1 MPDSPISEEAE
12 IKPVD
17 AQPQPVYLKDYQ
29 PPAFRVTHTE
39 LKFDLAPSATRVSAV
54 LHMERHPDSAPDR
67 PLELDGERLSLR
79 RIAIDGQELQ
89 AGEYRV
95 DTETLTIA
103 EPPARFRLETE
114 VDIDPASNTALEGL
128 YLSNGMFCTQCEA
141 EGFRRITYYP
151 DRPDVMATFST
162 TVIGD
167 AATLP
172 VLLSNGNP
180 VERGELPDGR
190 HFVTW
195 EDPHPKPSYLFALV
209 AGDLKHVEDR
219 FTTLSGREV
228 TLQIWVEPE
237 NLDKTEHAM
246 RSLKSAMTWD
256 EQTYGRE
263 YDLDRFMIVAVN
275 DFNMGAMENKGLNIF
290 NSAAVLTHPQTATDA
305 AFQRVEGIVAH
316 EYFHNWSG
324 NRVTCRDWF
333 QLSLKEGFTVF
344 RDQSFSADVN
354 SAPVKRIEDV
364 SFFRTAQ
371 FAEDAG
377 PTAHPVR
384 PDHYIEIGNFYTLTI
399 YEKGA
404 EIVRM
409 LRNLLGWETFRAGSD
424 LYFSRFD
431 GQAVT
436 IEDFVACMAE
446 VSAIDLGQFMRWYSQ
461 SGTPEIDAHGEYDYA
476 NSEYRLTLRQ
486 RTPATPGQ
494 PDKLPLHI
502 PVRVGL
508 VGTKSGDDLELT
520 LEGERL
526 GKECVLHLREDEQT
540 FVFTDLAEAPV
551 PSLLR
556 GFSAPVKLRFPY
568 GREDLAFLLQHDAD
582 GFNRWDAGQRLT
594 MLALDDL
601 IAAHRNGVEKV
612 MDARVTEAFRGLLA
626 GSADDK
632 AVLAEMLTL
641 PSEAYIAEQQPTVD
655 VDAIHAARDF
665 VKRSLA
671 TALRDE
677 FLALY
682 RDNQSDAEYAPSAEQ
697 IAGRSLK
704 NVALSY
710 LMSIEDDEA
719 VELAREQFEAARNM
733 TDVRA
738 ALTLLVHSSRGDIAD
753 PALRAFGEKWAHD
766 PLVMD
771 QWFSVQ
777 VTRPQSDAIERVK
790 YLMSHPAFS
799 LKNPN
804 RVRALIGAF
813 AGQNPVNFHRLDGQ
827 GYKLLADVVIELNRL
842 NPEIA
847 ARIITPLTRWQ
858 RYDEQRQALMKAE
871 LERIQ
876 AEELSPNVYEV
887 VEKALAV

>member
-1 MPDSPISEEAE
+1 MSDTRVSEEAE

-17 AQPQPVYLKDYQ
+17 AAHQPVYLKDYQ
-29 PPAFRVTHTE
+29 PPAYRVTHAE
-39 LKFDLAPSATRVSAV
+39 LKFDLEASATRVDAV
-54 LHMERHPDSAPDR
+54 LHLERHPDSAPGQ
-67 PLELDGERLSLR
+67 PLVLDGEKLDLERV
-79 RIAIDGQELQ
+79 AIDGQDLGED
-89 AGEYRV
+89 EYRV
-95 DTETLTIA
+95 DAATLTIDA
-103 EPPARFRLETE
+103 VPERFRLETR
-114 VDIDPASNTALEGL
+114 VVIDPASNTALEGL

-141 EGFRRITYYP
+141 QGFRRITFYP

-167 AATLP
+167 SAALP

-180 VERGELPDGR
+180 VEKGELPNGR

-209 AGDLKHVEDR
+209 AGKLEKVEDH
-219 FTTLSGREV
+219 FTTMSGREV
-228 TLQIWVEPE
+228 TLQLWVEPE

-246 RSLKSAMTWD
+246 RSLKTAMKWD
-256 EQTYGRE
+256 EETYGRE
-263 YDLDRFMIVAVN
+263 YDLDLFMIVAVN

-305 AFQRVEGIVAH
+305 AFQRVEGVVAH

-364 SFFRTAQ
+364 SFLRTAQ

-377 PTAHPVR
+377 PTAHPVQ
-384 PDHYIEIGNFYTLTI
+384 PDHYIEISNFYTLTI
-399 YEKGA
+399 YEKGS

-409 LRNLLGWETFRAGSD
+409 LRNLLGWETFRQGSD
-424 LYFSRFD
+424 LYFARFD

-436 IEDFVACMAE
+436 IEDFVGCMAE
-446 VSAIDLGQFMRWYSQ
+446 VSGLDLDQFMRWYSQ
-461 SGTPEIDAHGEYDYA
+461 AGTPEIDAHGEYDYA
-476 NSEYRLTLRQ
+476 KAEYHLTLRQ

-508 VGTKSGDDLELT
+508 VGTKSGEDLALT
-520 LEGERL
+520 LDGESL
-526 GKECVLHLREDEQT
+526 GKSGVLHLREEEQT

-568 GREDLAFLLQHDAD
+568 GREDLAFLLQHDSD
-582 GFNRWDAGQRLT
+582 GFNRWDAGQRLAL
-594 MLALDDL
+594 LALDDL

-612 MDARVTEAFRGLLA
+612 MDARVIEAFRTLLTEP
-626 GSADDK
+626 ADDK

-641 PSEAYIAEQQPTVD
+641 PSEAYIAEQQPVVD
-655 VDAIHAARDF
+655 VDAIHAAREF
-665 VKRSLA
+665 VRQSLA
-671 TALRDE
+671 LALRDD

-682 RDNQSDAEYAPSAEQ
+682 QANRSDAPYAPTAEQ
-697 IAGRSLK
+697 IAERRLK
-704 NVALSY
+704 NVALAY
-710 LMSIEDDEA
+710 LMSIEDEEA
-719 VELAREQFEAARNM
+719 VELARQQFEDQHNM

-738 ALTLLVHSSRGDIAD
+738 ALTLLVHSSRGDVAD
-753 PALRAFGEKWAHD
+753 PLLKAFGEKWAHD

-771 QWFSVQ
+771 QWFSIQ
-777 VTRPQSDAIERVK
+777 VTRPQSDALERVK
-790 YLMSHPAFS
+790 YLMDHPAFS

-813 AGQNPVNFHRLDGQ
+813 AGQNRVNFHRLDGE

-887 VEKALAV
+887 VDKALAG

>member
-1 MPDSPISEEAE
+1 MSA
-12 IKPVD
+12 
-17 AQPQPVYLKDYQ
+17 PQPIHLHDYQ
-29 PPAFRVTHTE
+29 LPAYRVTHTE
-39 LKFDLAPSATRVSAV
+39 LKFDLSPSATRVVAR
-54 LHMERHPDSAPDR
+54 LHLERHSERQEDNL
-67 PLELDGERLSLR
+67 PLVLNGEHLKLLR
-79 RIAIDGQELQ
+79 VAIDGQELG
-89 AGEYRV
+89 AGEYSV
-95 DTETLTIA
+95 DAETLTIF
-103 EPPARFRLETE
+103 EVPQRFLLDTE
-114 VDIDPASNTALEGL
+114 VEIAPESNTALEGL

-167 AATLP
+167 AASLP

-180 VERGELPDGR
+180 VERGELPNGR

-195 EDPHPKPSYLFALV
+195 EDPFPKPCYLFALV
-209 AGDLKHVEDR
+209 AGDLEKVEDR
-219 FTTLSGREV
+219 FTTMSGRDV
-228 TLQIWVEPE
+228 TLQIWVEKE
-237 NLDKTEHAM
+237 NLDKTDHAM
-246 RSLKSAMTWD
+246 ASLKRAMKWD
-256 EQTYGRE
+256 EDTYGRE
-263 YDLDRFMIVAVN
+263 YDLDLFMIVAVN

-290 NSAAVLTHPQTATDA
+290 NSAAVLTHPLTATDA

-344 RDQSFSADVN
+344 RDQSFSADTN

-384 PDHYIEIGNFYTLTI
+384 PDHYIEISNFYTLTI

-404 EIVRM
+404 EVVRM
-409 LRNLLGWETFRAGSD
+409 LRNLLGWEAFRKGTD

-436 IEDFVACMAE
+436 IEDFVGCMHE
-446 VSAIDLGQFMRWYSQ
+446 VSGQDLSQFMSWYSQ
-461 SGTPEIDAHGEYDYA
+461 AGTPEIDANGHYDYA
-476 NSEYRLTLRQ
+476 KSEYHLTLRQ
-486 RTPATPGQ
+486 RTPATPDQ
-494 PDKLPLHI
+494 HEKLPLHI
-502 PVRVGL
+502 PIRLGL
-508 VGTKSGDDLELT
+508 VGTKSGDDLEMT
-520 LEGERL
+520 LDGETL
-526 GKECVLHLREDEQT
+526 GKDAVIHLREEEQN
-540 FVFTDLAEAPV
+540 FVFTGIAEAPV

-568 GREDLAFLLQHDAD
+568 GREDLAFLLQHDSD
-582 GFNRWDAGQRLT
+582 GFNRWDAGQRLA

-612 MDARVTEAFRGLLA
+612 MDVRVVDAFRTLLTA
-626 GSADDK
+626 KVDDK

-641 PSEAYIAEQQPTVD
+641 PSEAYIAEQQPVVD
-655 VDAIHAARDF
+655 VDAIHAARTF
-665 VKRSLA
+665 VKQSLA
-671 TALRDE
+671 VALRDE
-677 FLALY
+677 FMAVY
-682 RDNQSDAEYAPSAEQ
+682 GDHQSDVSYAPEPGQ
-697 IAGRSLK
+697 IADRALK

-710 LMSIEDDEA
+710 LMSIEDEEA
-719 VELAREQFEAARNM
+719 VALTQQQFEADHNM

-738 ALTLLVHSSRGDIAD
+738 ALTLLTHSSRSDLAD
-753 PALRAFGEKWAHD
+753 PALKAFGEKWAHD
-766 PLVMD
+766 SLVMD
-771 QWFSVQ
+771 QWFSIQ
-777 VTRPQSDAIERVK
+777 VTRPQPDVLERLK
-790 YLMSHPAFS
+790 FLMQHPAFS

-804 RVRALIGAF
+804 KVRALIGTF
-813 AGQNPVNFHRLDGQ
+813 ASQNRVNFHRIDGE
-827 GYKLLADVVIELNRL
+827 GYQLLADVVIELNKL

-858 RYDEQRQALMKAE
+858 RFDETRQALMKAE
-871 LERIQ
+871 LERIR

-887 VEKALAV
+887 VEKALAA

>member
-1 MPDSPISEEAE
+1 MSE
-12 IKPVD
+12 
-17 AQPQPVYLKDYQ
+17 PQPIYLSDYR
-29 PPAFRVTHTE
+29 PPAYRVTRTE
-39 LKFDLAPSATRVSAV
+39 LTFDLDPAATRVKAR
-54 LHMERHPDSAPDR
+54 LHLERHPEREAGA
-67 PLELDGERLSLR
+67 PLELDGEQLDLKA
-79 RIAIDGQELQ
+79 IAIDGQALDEDEYAVGE
-89 AGEYRV
+89 AGLVVHRV
-95 DTETLTIA
+95 PETFLLDTEV
-103 EPPARFRLETE
+103 E
-114 VDIDPASNTALEGL
+114 VTPDANTALSGL
-128 YLSNGMFCTQCEA
+128 YRSSGMYCTQCEA
-141 EGFRRITYYP
+141 EGFRRITFYP

-162 TVIGD
+162 TLIGD

-180 VERGELPDGR
+180 VERGELPGGR

-209 AGDLKHVEDR
+209 AGDLEKVEDR
-219 FTTLSGREV
+219 FTTMSGREV
-228 TLQIWVEPE
+228 TLQLFVEEE
-237 NLDKTEHAM
+237 NLDKTDHAM
-246 RSLKSAMTWD
+246 ASLKRAMTWD

-263 YDLDRFMIVAVN
+263 YDLDLFMIVAVN

-290 NSAAVLTHPQTATDA
+290 NSAAVLTHPHTATDA
-305 AFQRVEGIVAH
+305 AFQRVESIVAH

-344 RDQSFSADVN
+344 RDQCFSADTN

-409 LRNLLGWETFRAGSD
+409 LSNLVGEEAFRRGSD

-436 IEDFVACMAE
+436 IEDFVDCMAE
-446 VSAIDLGQFMRWYSQ
+446 ASGEDLGQFLRWYSQ
-461 SGTPEIDAHGEYDYA
+461 AGTPEIDAHGEYDYA
-476 NSEYRLTLRQ
+476 NAEYRLVLRQ

-494 PDKLPLHI
+494 AEKQALHI
-502 PVRVGL
+502 PVRLGL
-508 VGTKSGDDLELT
+508 VGTKSGRDLPLT
-520 LEGERL
+520 LDGEAL
-526 GKECVLHLREDEQT
+526 GTDAVIHLREDEQE
-540 FVFTDLAEAPV
+540 FIFTEVSEAPV

-556 GFSAPVKLRFPY
+556 GFSAPVRLHFPF
-568 GREDLAFLLQHDAD
+568 GREDLAFLQAHDSD
-582 GFNRWDAGQRLT
+582 GFNRWDAGQRLAL
-594 MLALDDL
+594 LALDDL

-612 MDARVTEAFRGLLA
+612 MDPRVVEAFRGVLEA
-626 GSADDK
+626 RIDDK
-632 AVLAEMLTL
+632 AVLAQMLTL
-641 PSEAYIAEQQPTVD
+641 PSEAYIAEQQPLVD
-655 VDAIHAARDF
+655 VDAIHAARTF
-665 VKRSLA
+665 VKQSLA
-671 TALRDE
+671 LALRDD
-677 FLALY
+677 FLRVFEENRSEAP
-682 RDNQSDAEYAPSAEQ
+682 YAPEPEQ
-697 IAGRSLK
+697 IAARSLK

-710 LMSIEDDEA
+710 LMAIEDEA
-719 VELAREQFEAARNM
+719 GLELAQAQFAANHNM
-733 TDVRA
+733 TDVRH
-738 ALTLLVHSSRGDIAD
+738 ALTLLVHGSRGDIAD
-753 PALRAFGEKWAHD
+753 PALKAFGEKWAHD

-771 QWFSVQ
+771 QWFSLQ
-777 VTRPQSDAIERVK
+777 VTRPQADVLDRVK
-790 YLMSHPAFS
+790 FLMAHPAFS

-813 AGQNPVNFHRLDGQ
+813 ANQNPVNFHRADGA
-827 GYKLLADVVIELNRL
+827 GYRLLADTVIELNRL

-847 ARIITPLTRWQ
+847 ARLITPLTRWA
-858 RYDEQRQALMKAE
+858 RFDEARQELMKAE
-871 LERIQ
+871 LERIR

-887 VEKALAV
+887 VEKALA

>member
-1 MPDSPISEEAE
+1 MS
-12 IKPVD
+12 
-17 AQPQPVYLKDYQ
+17 QPQAIHLSDYR
-29 PPAFRVTHTE
+29 PPAYRVTHTE
-39 LKFDLAPSATRVSAV
+39 LSFDLDPSATRVKAR
-54 LHMERHPDSAPDR
+54 LHLERHPEREAGEA
-67 PLELDGERLSLR
+67 LELDGEQLTLKS
-79 RIAIDGQELQ
+79 IAIDGQKLGEN
-89 AGEYRV
+89 EYRLTEGGLRIERV
-95 DTETLTIA
+95 PSRFLLDTEVEIA
-103 EPPARFRLETE
+103 PEA
-114 VDIDPASNTALEGL
+114 NTALEGL
-128 YLSNGMFCTQCEA
+128 YQSGGMFCTQCEA
-141 EGFRRITYYP
+141 EGFRRITFYP

-167 AATLP
+167 AGSLP

-180 VERGELPDGR
+180 VEQGELPNGR

-195 EDPHPKPSYLFALV
+195 EDPHPKPCYLFALV
-209 AGDLKHVEDR
+209 AGDLKKVEDR
-219 FTTLSGREV
+219 FTTMSGRDV
-228 TLQIWVEPE
+228 TLQLWVEEE
-237 NLDKTEHAM
+237 NLGKTDHAM
-246 RSLKSAMTWD
+246 ASLKRAMRWD
-256 EQTYGRE
+256 EETYGRE
-263 YDLDRFMIVAVN
+263 YDLDLFMIVAVN

-290 NSAAVLTHPQTATDA
+290 NSAAVLTHPNTATDA

-409 LRNLLGWETFRAGSD
+409 LRNLVGWEAFRRGSD

-436 IEDFVACMAE
+436 IEDFVSCMAE
-446 VSAIDLGQFMRWYSQ
+446 ASGQDLDQFMLWYSQ
-461 SGTPEIDAHGEYDYA
+461 AGTPEIDAHGEYDYA
-476 NSEYRLTLRQ
+476 RAEYRLILRQ

-494 PDKLPLHI
+494 ADKQALHI
-502 PVRVGL
+502 PVRLGL
-508 VGTKSGDDLELT
+508 VGTKSGRDLALT
-520 LEGERL
+520 LDGESL
-526 GKECVLHLREDEQT
+526 GRDAVIHLREDEQE

-551 PSLLR
+551 PSLAR
-556 GFSAPVKLRFPY
+556 GFSAPVKLNFPY
-568 GREDLAFLLQHDAD
+568 SREDLAFLLANDSD
-582 GFNRWDAGQRLT
+582 GFNRWDAGQRLAL
-594 MLALDDL
+594 LALDDL

-612 MDARVTEAFRGLLA
+612 MDNRVVDAFRTLLT
-626 GSADDK
+626 GETDDK

-641 PSEAYIAEQQPTVD
+641 PSEAYIAEQQPLVD
-655 VDAIHAARDF
+655 VDAIHAARQF
-665 VKRSLA
+665 VKQSLA

-677 FLALY
+677 FLAVY
-682 RDNQSDAEYAPSAEQ
+682 QANRDDSAYAPEPDQ

-710 LMSIEDDEA
+710 LMSIEDEEG
-719 VELAREQFEAARNM
+719 VELSQRQFEADHNM
-733 TDVRA
+733 TDVRH
-738 ALTLLVHSSRGDIAD
+738 ALTLLTHSSRDDLAD
-753 PALRAFGEKWAHD
+753 PALKAFGQKWAHD

-771 QWFSVQ
+771 QWFSIQ
-777 VTRPQSDAIERVK
+777 VSRPQADALERVK
-790 YLMSHPAFS
+790 FLMDHPAFS
-799 LKNPN
+799 LTNPN
-804 RVRALIGAF
+804 KVRALIGTF
-813 AGQNPVNFHRLDGQ
+813 AQNRVNFHRLDGE

-847 ARIITPLTRWQ
+847 ARLITPLTRWA
-858 RYDEQRQALMKAE
+858 RYDETRQDLMKDE
-871 LERIQ
+871 LERIR
-876 AEELSPNVYEV
+876 AEDLSPNVYEV
-887 VEKALAV
+887 VEKALA

>member
-1 MPDSPISEEAE
+1 MSAMQ
-12 IKPVD
+12 
-17 AQPQPVYLKDYQ
+17 ATYLENYR
-29 PPAFRVTHTE
+29 PPAFRVSHTE
-39 LKFDLAPSATRVSAV
+39 LTFDLHPSATRVKAR
-54 LHMERHPDSAPDR
+54 LHMERHPEASADA
-67 PLELDGERLSLR
+67 PLELDGDGLRLLA
-79 RIAIDGQELQ
+79 IAIDGQALSPD
-89 AGEYRV
+89 EYTTSDRGLSV
-95 DTETLTIA
+95 TTVPE
-103 EPPARFRLETE
+103 RFRLDTE
-114 VDIDPASNTALEGL
+114 VEIDPDANTALEGL
-128 YLSNGMFCTQCEA
+128 YRSNGMFCTQCEP
-141 EGFRRITYYP
+141 EGFRRITFYP

-167 AATLP
+167 QETLP

-180 VERGELPDGR
+180 VERGELPNER

-209 AGDLKHVEDR
+209 AGSLEKVEDHY
-219 FTTLSGREV
+219 TTTSGREV
-228 TLQIWVEPE
+228 LLQIWVERE

-246 RSLKSAMTWD
+246 ASLKRSMAWD
-256 EQTYGRE
+256 EETYGRE

-344 RDQSFSADVN
+344 RDQTFSADVN

-364 SFFRTAQ
+364 ALFRTAQ

-377 PTAHPVR
+377 PTAHPIR
-384 PDHYIEIGNFYTLTI
+384 PDHYIEISNFYTLTI

-404 EIVRM
+404 EVVRM
-409 LRNLLGWETFRAGSD
+409 LRHLLGWEEFRRGSD

-436 IEDFVACMAE
+436 IEDFVDCMAE
-446 VSAIDLGQFMRWYSQ
+446 VSGLDLTQFLRWYSQ
-461 SGTPEIDAHGEYDYA
+461 AGTPEIDAHGEYDYVTG
-476 NSEYRLTLRQ
+476 EYRLRLAQ

-494 PDKLPLHI
+494 SEKQALHI
-502 PVRVGL
+502 PIRLGL
-508 VGTKSGDDLELT
+508 VGTKSGHDLT
-520 LEGERL
+520 LKLQNEEGESETL
-526 GKECVLHLREDEQT
+526 GKDAVIHLRKAEQT
-540 FVFTDLAEAPV
+540 FVFSDVEEAPV

-556 GFSAPVKLRFPY
+556 GFSAPVKLRYPY
-568 GREDLAFLLQHDAD
+568 SREELAFLLTHDSD

-594 MLALDDL
+594 LLALDDL

-612 MDARVTEAFRGLLA
+612 MDARLVDAYRSLLNEPT
-626 GSADDK
+626 DDK

-641 PSEAYIAEQQPTVD
+641 PSEAYIAEQQPVVD
-655 VDAIHAARDF
+655 VDAIHAAREF
-665 VKRSLA
+665 VRQSLA
-671 TALRDE
+671 WQLREE
-677 FLALY
+677 FLKIY
-682 RDNQSDAEYAPSAEQ
+682 RDNQSDEAYAPTPEQ
-697 IAGRSLK
+697 IAQRKLK
-704 NVALSY
+704 NTALAY
-710 LMSIEDDEA
+710 LMSIADDEA
-719 VELAREQFEAARNM
+719 TALAETQFEQGGNM

-738 ALTLLVHSSRGDIAD
+738 ALTLLAHSDRTELAE
-753 PALRAFGEKWAHD
+753 PALKRFGEKWAHD

-771 QWFSVQ
+771 QWFSIQ
-777 VTRPQSDAIERVK
+777 VTRPQADVLERVRF
-790 YLMSHPAFS
+790 LMQHPLFS

-804 RVRALIGAF
+804 KVRALIGAF
-813 AGQNPVNFHRLDGQ
+813 AQNRVNFHRPDGA

-858 RYDEQRQALMKAE
+858 RFDDERQALMKAE
-871 LERIQ
+871 LERIR
-876 AEELSPNVYEV
+876 AEDLSPNVYEM
-887 VEKALAV
+887 VERALADA